1 MFGST
6 SPYRFAYT
14 NMMRQHL
21 EKFEEVTQV
30 PELWEFLLGEWVP
43 AVYEETWYND
53 GDTDFECPD
62 KSKGKCPRVGDD
74 RGILYDNKMLGVPRI
89 RQIRV
94 KNDSCEIHPQFS
106 STISVCYGKYSLADE
121 NTERFGPGF
130 RKYRT
135 EPIKYEV

>member
-6 SPYRFAYT
+6 SSYRFAYT
-14 NMMRQHL
+14 NMMRDHL

-62 KSKGKCPRVGDD
+62 KTKG
-74 RGILYDNKMLGVPRI
+74 
-89 RQIRV
+89 
-94 KNDSCEIHPQFS
+94 
-106 STISVCYGKYSLADE
+106 
-121 NTERFGPGF
+121 
-130 RKYRT
+130 
-135 EPIKYEV
+135 